1 MGHIPFFYSSDMK
14 TLNEEDA
21 HHFKRV
27 LRKRVGEKF
36 LVGDGN
42 GQIWWAIAK
51 DFSSKKLVFEI
62 QSLKEKKEKKRISLG
77 IAIPK
82 GHRASFLIE
91 KICEIGVDKIYLLE
105 TKYSSVKIT
114 EGMMKRFN
122 SIARTACL
130 QSEKA
135 HLTVVEKPMVLE
147 KITEIFKNIFV
158 LEITGEKENWKKF
171 GKDIEILLVG
181 PEGGWEKGEKIFFH
195 KKNIPFLP
203 LIDEPLRIETAAIV
217 GLSFYYS
224 FLLISKF

>member
-1 MGHIPFFYSSDMK
+1 MAHIPFFYSSDMK
-14 TLNEEDA
+14 TLNEEDT

-27 LRKRVGEKF
+27 LRKRIGEKF
-36 LVGDGN
+36 LVGN
-42 GQIWWAIAK
+42 GEGEIWWAISK
-51 DFSSKKLVFEI
+51 DFSSNKLFFEI

-77 IAIPK
+77 IAAPK
-82 GHRASFLIE
+82 GQRASFLIE

-122 SIARTACL
+122 LIARAACM

-135 HLTVVEKPMVLE
+135 HLTVVEKPIPLK
-147 KITEIFKNIFV
+147 KITELFKNIFV
-158 LEITGEKENWKKF
+158 LDITGKKENWKKF
-171 GKDIEILLVG
+171 EKDIEILLVG
-181 PEGGWEKGEKIFFH
+181 PEGDWAEEEKIFFQS
-195 KKNIPFLP
+195 KTIPFLP

-224 FLLISKF
+224 FLLR